1 MVLSPVPRKKSP
13 VTPPGIDPEAF
24 QLLVQ
29 RLNLYATP
37 GPNILSIDDRIPY
50 SLLKWTV
57 LRPSLKFL
65 PSKTVIIPFTIL
77 KVPFH
82 VLLDIVIIL
91 ILTLTWSEMEF
102 VI

>member
-1 MVLSPVPRKKSP
+1 
-13 VTPPGIDPEAF
+13 
-24 QLLVQ
+24 
-29 RLNLYATP
+29 
-37 GPNILSIDDRIPY
+37 
-50 SLLKWTV
+50 LKWTV